1 MFYTYDDRRKSNI
14 RRFPPM
20 LFAMLLIL
28 LIPTTALRAQRI
40 NRSNYELLWRIDGPG
55 ISSPSYLFGT
65 MHLAD
70 KRVFEFSDSVLLA
83 LRNTS
88 SFATEVDMDSIMSYI
103 FSPDG
108 IMSDTVNYMRRLLTA
123 KEYHYVD
130 SMVIRKT
137 GGPIDHLQMKRL
149 WILEALLLDEEEA
162 LSKKAG
168 RNLKAENI
176 FLDGWL
182 HQKAILLGKPIH
194 SLEKMQNQ
202 LHLLGT
208 EISKMQKEV
217 FLENL
222 GYYEQENDEKT
233 QPGTF
238 FKERISVLDSMVDL
252 YYEAELQSIAT
263 LVKDHDSIGDG
274 PGLSVRNV
282 EMAGNLAILANKGS
296 VFAAVGAAHL
306 PGEKG
311 IISLLRA
318 RGFRVTPVKAT
329 FTGLA
334 QKDRQQLDS
343 IQGYMLNK
351 IADGYSVALPGM
363 PIIYPIPNSNRKMY
377 VGNSE
382 AQTGFA
388 FCLDVPQMGTD
399 NQQMSNAIISNM
411 AGRGNATLQMSY
423 PVTHRGVDGMEAT
436 MLQNDIPFYI
446 RVFIRNHRA
455 FVFMYG
461 TTDEDSI
468 ARKDF
473 FKSVRFY
480 DVMRPVIAYD
490 TLYRPQLGFS
500 AILPAD
506 ANHVNN
512 STAIRPVEA
521 YSAIDDANG
530 ISYMLRIDKMRG
542 GYFNNNDETLLAGVR
557 LTLLKEDS
565 TLQLLD
571 STVSEHNG
579 LPLYQLR
586 FRHNNGFLSRLH
598 FIPRGNLAYTLLTVY
613 DSTRTDSLYWQ
624 RFLNGFHV
632 CPLQAQAPGIR
643 FTPADSSFTIAG
655 PTTFDAIIR
664 RGQDASSL
672 VQTFSYTAVDTMS
685 YATYT
690 AEVYKY
696 NKYYCNEPDSLV
708 KEFIHPADSIFS
720 IISQQKTM
728 WEGQPVYATELK
740 LRHTGL
746 HCYRKA
752 LVAGHTIYRLSAI
765 LPEEI
770 TSKGYAAQFLTAF
783 QPGNSSKADTLRLTQ
798 KKLPMLLKD
807 LQSKDASVF
816 RKASDY
822 FQNIEPDSTDKE
834 LIIHALDM
842 PFPADTAGE
851 NVKSQLLLSLAP
863 IADNDVVHAAE
874 RLFSE
879 TTDIAQ
885 RIGILYFLSGL
896 PLDSAIHTFLRLA
909 PEIPEDNTDDI
920 LIFSPALRDDSLYL
934 QYMPAMIATAEK
946 SRSFLQFFAGYTYRD
961 SIWLSPQLTQY
972 GLNRLVPR
980 LSHLFEYQLRKRSDP
995 EEDRLAVWEYRLLTT
1010 GGILAL
1016 PNMPAETE
1024 TIFKQLLA
1032 DTIMSLRALG
1042 ARGLIGHGVPVDDKI
1057 LRSILADKEEGYA
1070 FITTLDENKQLSPI
1084 RHLLSQ
1090 ELTGRC
1096 YLSNYLSEG
1105 YNEDAINIEEMT
1117 RVRVQHEKLPAQW
1130 LILYRVKIG
1139 ANRHWKYILNGPQ
1152 PLNSK
1157 ELNINPRLIH
1167 YIRDESKW
1175 KDKKQL
1181 AKEAAEAYESFLR
1194 NPEGSNED
1202 EDDIE
1207 IDEDY

>member
-1 MFYTYDDRRKSNI
+1 
-14 RRFPPM
+14 
-20 LFAMLLIL
+20 MLLIL
-28 LIPTTALRAQRI
+28 LIPTTALHAQRI

-55 ISSPSYLFGT
+55 MPSPSYLFGT

-70 KRVFEFSDSVLLA
+70 KRVFDFSDSVLVA

-108 IMSDTVNYMRRLLTA
+108 IMSDTVNYMRRILTA
-123 KEYHYVD
+123 KEYRYVD

-162 LSKKAG
+162 LSKRAG

-208 EISKMQKEV
+208 ETSKMQKEA

-222 GYYEQENDEKT
+222 GYYELENDEKT
-233 QPGTF
+233 QPGTI
-238 FKERISVLDSMVDL
+238 FKERISVLDSLVNL
-252 YYEAELQSIAT
+252 YYEANLQSIAT
-263 LVKDHDSIGDG
+263 LIKDYDSIDDG

-282 EMAGNLAILANKGS
+282 EMAGNLAVLANKSS

-318 RGFRVTPVKAT
+318 KGFTVTPVQAT
-329 FTGLA
+329 FTGQA
-334 QKDRQQLDS
+334 KKDRQQLDS
-343 IQGYMLNK
+343 IQGYLLNK
-351 IADGYSVALPGM
+351 IAEGYSVALPGM
-363 PIIYPIPNSNRKMY
+363 PITYPIPNSNRKMY

-399 NQQMSNAIISNM
+399 NQQMANAIINNM
-411 AGRGNATLQMSY
+411 AGRGNATLQKSY

-446 RVFIRNHRA
+446 RVFIRNHRT

-461 TTDEDSI
+461 ATDEDSVG
-468 ARKDF
+468 RKEF

-480 DVMRPVIAYD
+480 DIVRPVLTYD
-490 TLYRPQLGFS
+490 TLSRPQLGFS
-500 AILPAD
+500 AILPSD
-506 ANHVNN
+506 INHVNN
-512 STAIRPVEA
+512 SLTIRPVEA
-521 YSAIDDANG
+521 YSGIDDVNG
-530 ISYMLRIDKMRG
+530 ISYMLRIDKMKG
-542 GYFNNNDETLLAGVR
+542 GYFNNSDETLLAGVR

-565 TLQLLD
+565 TLQLID
-571 STVSEHNG
+571 STVSERNG

-586 FRHNNGFLSRLH
+586 FRHTNGFISRLH
-598 FIPRGNLAYTLLTVY
+598 FIPRGNLAYALLTVY
-613 DSTRTDSLYWQ
+613 DSTRADSLYWQ
-624 RFLNGFHV
+624 RFLNGFQIH
-632 CPLQAQAPGIR
+632 PLQAQAPVVR

-664 RGQDASSL
+664 RGQDASSE
-672 VQTFSYTAVDTMS
+672 VQTYSYAAVDTMS

-696 NKYYCNEPDSLV
+696 NRYYCNEPDSLV
-708 KEFIHPADSIFS
+708 NDFIHPADSIFS
-720 IISQQKTM
+720 IVSQQKTM
-728 WEGQPVYATELK
+728 WEGQPVYTTELK

-746 HCYRKA
+746 RCYRKA

-770 TSKGYAAQFLTAF
+770 ISKGYGAQFLTAF
-783 QPGNSSKADTLRLTQ
+783 EPGNGSKADTLRLTQ
-798 KKLPMLLKD
+798 KKLPVLLKD

-816 RKASDY
+816 RNASDY
-822 FQNIEPDSTDKE
+822 FQNIAPDSTDKE
-834 LIIHALDM
+834 LIINALNM
-842 PFPADTAGE
+842 SFPADTAGE
-851 NVKSQLLLSLAP
+851 NVKSQLLLSLGP
-863 IADNDVVHAAE
+863 IADNAVVHAAE

-879 TTDIAQ
+879 TTDASQ
-885 RIGILYFLSGL
+885 RIGIIYFLSGL
-896 PLDSAIHTFLRLA
+896 PMDSAIRTVLRLA

-920 LIFSPALRDDSLYL
+920 MIFSSYLLHNSLYL

-961 SIWLSPQLTQY
+961 SIWLSPHITQY
-972 GLNRLVPR
+972 GLNRLIPR
-980 LSHLFEYQLRKRSDP
+980 LSQLFEYQFKKRSDTK
-995 EEDRLAVWEYRLLTT
+995 EDRLPVWEYRLLTT
-1010 GGILAL
+1010 GRILAL
-1016 PNMPAETE
+1016 PNMPAAAE
-1024 TIFKQLLA
+1024 TIFKQLLT

-1042 ARGLIGHGVPVDDKI
+1042 ARGLIGHGLSVDDKI
-1057 LRSILADKEEGYA
+1057 LQSILADKEEGYA
-1070 FITTLDENKQLSPI
+1070 FITALDENRQLSSI

-1090 ELTGRC
+1090 ELIGHC
-1096 YLSNYLSEG
+1096 YLSNYLAEG
-1105 YNEDAINIEEMT
+1105 YAREAINIEEVT

-1139 ANRHWKYILNGPQ
+1139 ESRNWKYILNGPQ
-1152 PLNSK
+1152 PLSSK
-1157 ELNINPRLIH
+1157 EFNINPRLIH

-1194 NPEGSNED
+1194 APEGSD
-1202 EDDIE
+1202 EDDDYVE
-1207 IDEDY
+1207 IDEGY